1 MGYTGTIIH
10 KGGRTMSKQSGIRNM
25 TEGSPAG
32 HLIAFSLPLLAGSF
46 LQQFYNMVDSAVVGN
61 FVGDSALA
69 AVGIGWPV
77 VFMFSSLFMGLSNGG
92 TVVIAQFFGAGNPH
106 RVRDAVDT
114 IYTAFLYA
122 AIPITLLAVGLVYPL
137 MVVLRVDSAAWTDT
151 FTYLIVVC
159 AGIIGTIGYN
169 LNAGILGG
177 LGNSRTTLLFLSV
190 ATVMNIVLDLLFVAV
205 FRWGVF
211 GAALAT
217 IISQA
222 SSWLFGL
229 FYINRHYPD
238 FAIRPFCRRFDKK
251 LFRQIMSIGLPA
263 GLQMSLVAIGSMA
276 VLSKINSYGQAYTA
290 AYNAGSKIDSL
301 VFLPIQSL
309 STAITAFVGQNIGAK
324 RLDRARQ
331 GIRFTVVC
339 ALVWSVVC
347 LAVIPIGPYLI
358 ALFSDTPEV
367 MAIGGEYLACIL
379 PGYLVFSVM
388 FSLNNAMRGAG
399 DSMFALIDV
408 VLSLILVRV
417 PMVYIF
423 ANRFGPDYM
432 FYGITIGW
440 AVGCLLSVL
449 YYFSGI
455 WKRKGSLADK

>member
-1 MGYTGTIIH
+1 MA
-10 KGGRTMSKQSGIRNM
+10 RPSGIRDM
-25 TEGSPAG
+25 TVGSPAG
-32 HLIAFSLPLLAGSF
+32 HLFAFALPLLAGSF

-77 VFMFSSLFMGLSNGG
+77 VFMFTSLFMGLSNGG
-92 TVVIAQFFGAGNPH
+92 TVVIAQFFGAGKPE

-114 IYTAFLYA
+114 IYTAFLYGA
-122 AIPITLLAVGLVYPL
+122 LPLTVLAVGLVYPL
-137 MVVLRVDSAAWTDT
+137 MVILRVDSAAWRDT
-151 FTYLIVVC
+151 FTYLMVVC
-159 AGIIGTIGYN
+159 AGIIGTVGYN
-169 LNAGILGG
+169 LNSGILGG

-205 FRWGVF
+205 FHWGVF

-217 IISQA
+217 VISQA

-229 FYINRHYPD
+229 FYINRKYPE
-238 FAIRPFCRRFDKK
+238 FAIRPFCRRFDPA
-251 LFRQIMSIGLPA
+251 LFRQILSIGLPA

-276 VLSKINSYGQAYTA
+276 VLSKINSYGQSYTA

-301 VFLPIQSL
+301 AFLPIQSL
-309 STAITAFVGQNIGAK
+309 STAITAFVGQNIGAH
-324 RLDRARQ
+324 RLDRARK
-331 GIRFTVVC
+331 GVRITVAG
-339 ALVWSVVC
+339 ALVWSAVC
-347 LAVIPIGPYLI
+347 LAIIPIGPRLI

-367 MAIGGEYLACIL
+367 MAIGGRYLACIL

-399 DSMFALIDV
+399 DSMFALVDV

-417 PMVYIF
+417 PMVYLL

-440 AVGCLLSVL
+440 AVGCLISVV
-449 YYFSGI
+449 YYASGR